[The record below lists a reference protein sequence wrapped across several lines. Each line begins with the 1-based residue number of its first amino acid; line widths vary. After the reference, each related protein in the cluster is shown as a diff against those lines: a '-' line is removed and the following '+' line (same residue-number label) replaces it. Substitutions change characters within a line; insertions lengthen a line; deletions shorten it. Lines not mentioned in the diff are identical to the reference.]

1 MKVIMNKIKQFF
13 GRIKYIC
20 NSHDWFGYIFENPF
34 SIWGNKEVRQMFVL
48 PKLKLSVH
56 SVMYEPSFAL
66 DIFGIYLSA
75 LSWKSKYGEP
85 RYEEDPFIQVNLF
98 GICFKLRFTCPFKDY
113 VVTEES
119 YWESILEYYGKLYE
133 HKTPNLYKIIKRN
146 TWMDMYG
153 YNYEVISILTYRGFL
168 KYIEDMHTY
177 KLLNK

>member
-1 MKVIMNKIKQFF
+1 MNKIKQFF
-13 GRIKYIC
+13 RRITYIC

-66 DIFGIYLSA
+66 DIFGIYLST

-98 GICFKLRFTCPFKDY
+98 GICFKLRFACPTNDGTLTCMP
-113 VVTEES
+113 EES
-119 YWESILEYYGKLYE
+119 YWESILEYYNKLYE
-133 HKTPNLYKIIKRN
+133 HKVPNLYKIIRNN
-146 TWMDMYG
+146 TWMDKDG
-153 YNYEVISILTYRGFL
+153 HEYNTTNILTDKGFL
-168 KYIEDMHTY
+168 RYLEDKSAF
-177 KLLNK
+177 KLLDK